1 MCDSFRRDRGLK
13 CLYLLDLAFQ
23 FLPCIQTLKH
33 IASSRGGARRRA
45 SSEVSRPCLQTIE
58 NGLWYAYG
66 VEDNINTTVVSCSQ
80 EVAMERQVTR
90 TQDPLLWYMKIV
102 DEPGGFL
109 RAANRTVHL
118 ELVN

>member
-58 NGLWYAYG
+58 NGLRYAYG